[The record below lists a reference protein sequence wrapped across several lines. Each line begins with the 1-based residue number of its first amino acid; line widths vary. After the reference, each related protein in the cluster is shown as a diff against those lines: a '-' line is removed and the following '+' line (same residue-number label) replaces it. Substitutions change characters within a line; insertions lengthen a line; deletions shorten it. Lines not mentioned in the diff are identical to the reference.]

1 MKTVKIKVA
10 DIVIEYT
17 YNFDDYFEG
26 NIEQYIVLV
35 EEARY
40 KINCMIVDDIE
51 EVDIEGLTKIDNR
64 DYYLSQTL
72 EVVKVYHPGTRV
84 LSQLVYFDK
93 LRKTCEI
100 KLNRLSVKD
109 LAMQEYVLSG
119 VIFMEI
125 ALMEGY
131 LPLHASAVSFDDEAI
146 LFAGRSTVGKS
157 TQSTMW
163 RFYFKDR
170 VQLINDDKPLVFVK
184 SGMLFVTGSP
194 FSGKDSLSRNIT
206 RRIRMIA
213 FLEKERAP
221 FIEHLDS
228 KTKVELIFRNTI
240 NIGHA
245 ETIDNIVSII
255 TKIVDEVDIIRFYAT
270 KNYDS
275 VEYLEKY
282 LKGEFEDETVS

>member
-1 MKTVKIKVA
+1 
-10 DIVIEYT
+10 
-17 YNFDDYFEG
+17 
-26 NIEQYIVLV
+26 
-35 EEARY
+35 
-40 KINCMIVDDIE
+40 
-51 EVDIEGLTKIDNR
+51 
-64 DYYLSQTL
+64 
-72 EVVKVYHPGTRV
+72 
-84 LSQLVYFDK
+84 
-93 LRKTCEI
+93 
-100 KLNRLSVKD
+100 
-109 LAMQEYVLSG
+109 
-119 VIFMEI
+119 
-125 ALMEGY
+125 
-131 LPLHASAVSFDDEAI
+131 
-146 LFAGRSTVGKS
+146 
-157 TQSTMW
+157 MW